1 MFQIASRSLSQKD
14 RIETLERDLRRSA
27 EGSAEAAEAAVAGL
41 REELSGAAG
50 ELGRAREALREAE
63 RERECLLEREK
74 SQKELEQQM
83 ISYEKEL
90 QVGDDSG
97 RVIAATRFTRSFR
110 CFPGPFLV

>member
-1 MFQIASRSLSQKD
+1 MLNPFPFQIASRSLSQQE
-14 RIETLERDLRRSA
+14 RIASLERDLRRSA
-27 EGSAEAAEAAVAGL
+27 EGRDEAAAGL
-41 REELSGAAG
+41 REELSGAQG

-90 QVGDDSG
+90 QVGK
-97 RVIAATRFTRSFR
+97 RV
-110 CFPGPFLV
+110 GG